1 MNTLRAGIAMIELIF
16 ALVIM
21 GIVMMSAPMLIS
33 QSQKSTQV
41 VLQQEAIAAGA
52 SDMSMIMSR
61 HWDEADTN
69 TTLGAPIVTV
79 SISGG
84 SPLLRAISAAEPR
97 RAGTPETSNRTFK
110 DTLGQEQ
117 NATVFDNFGPVYAS
131 SLAGE
136 NDDGNNTYDDID
148 DFANVGTLSI
158 ADAALRGDLVDTDT
172 NTGSGGMQF
181 DTQITYVV
189 DANTT
194 TTFDASAITFNPFN
208 TNVGGTSNV
217 KMIKITVTSGSN
229 VDELKKKIIFK
240 AFSSNIGEYK
250 LEARS
255 F

>member
-1 MNTLRAGIAMIELIF
+1 MYKFRTGIAMIELIF

-41 VLQQEAIAAGA
+41 ILQQEAIAAGA
-52 SDMSMIMSR
+52 SDLSMIMSR

-79 SISGG
+79 SNSGG
-84 SPLLRAISAAEPR
+84 SPLLRAISTTEPR
-97 RAGTPETSNRTFK
+97 RAGTPSISNRNFH
-110 DTLGQEQ
+110 DTLGNEQ
-117 NATVFDNFGPVYAS
+117 NATISTNFGP
-131 SLAGE
+131 E
-136 NDDGNNTYDDID
+136 PDNDDVYNTYDDID
-148 DFANVGTLSI
+148 DFATISADGTLTIQGAS
-158 ADAALRGDLVDTDT
+158 LRGDIVDTDD

-181 DTQITYVV
+181 NTQITYVV

-194 TTFDASAITFNPFN
+194 FDSSSITFNPFD
-208 TNVGGTSNV
+208 TPSTGTSNV
-217 KMIKITVTSGSN
+217 KMIQITVTSGGN
-229 VDELKKKIIFK
+229 IEELEKTIIFK

-255 F
+255 FL